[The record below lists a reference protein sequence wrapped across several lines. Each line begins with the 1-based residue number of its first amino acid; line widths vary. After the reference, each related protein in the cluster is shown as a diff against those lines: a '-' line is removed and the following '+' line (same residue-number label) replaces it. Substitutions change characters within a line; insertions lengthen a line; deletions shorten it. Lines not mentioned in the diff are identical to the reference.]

1 MYVWILLFN
10 LPCSEKIQFFTES
23 KKAVESVNYLI
34 NEPYKMSGLMQIMY
48 PPIIPPIKNEILTED
63 MLLNLKPGDKY
74 WIEIDGEAIT
84 KYLYVTTQT
93 QLVDSLI
100 EKINSPYPVR
110 NKIVTM

>member
-1 MYVWILLFN
+1 
-10 LPCSEKIQFFTES
+10 
-23 KKAVESVNYLI
+23 
-34 NEPYKMSGLMQIMY
+34 MQIMY

-74 WIEIDGEAIT
+74 WIEKDGEAIT

-100 EKINSPYPVR
+100 EKINSPYPIR
-110 NKIVTM
+110 NKIVTMEII

>member
-10 LPCSEKIQFFTES
+10 LTCSEKIQFFTEPE
-23 KKAVESVNYLI
+23 KAVEAVNYLI
-34 NEPYKMSGLMQIMY
+34 NEPYKMSGLMQLVY

-63 MLLNLKPGDKY
+63 VLLNLKPGDKY
-74 WIEIDGEAIT
+74 WIEKDEEAIT

-93 QLVDSLI
+93 QLVDRLI
-100 EKINSPYPVR
+100 EQINSPYPGR